1 MLNLV
6 LAECFNIADQFL
18 DISSGLS
25 PETISSLIVIG
36 ILCLLSLYIFIRA
49 KFANPL
55 KKPKGILLIAEIG
68 VTFFDDLVESMMGR
82 RYRGF
87 GGFIMAIA
95 CYLFISFIF
104 GLTGLA
110 SPVTNLATTLS
121 LGLITFVLIH
131 ANAIRF
137 NKWAYFKRYIEPVPI
152 FLPVNLISMWAP
164 LLSLTM
170 RLFGNAL
177 AGWTLMTLIYGALGG
192 LGDTIITLVV
202 NGIEQ
207 SFHVGSFVTPFIT
220 PILHAYFDLFSGLIQ
235 TVVFLFLTMIF
246 IANEG
251 PEDEAAIEI
260 SKEGGTN

>member
-1 MLNLV
+1 MILNQD
-6 LAECFNIADQFL
+6 FDIAAQFL
-18 DISSGLS
+18 DTSSGLS
-25 PETISSLIVIG
+25 GETISSLIVVG
-36 ILCLLSLYIFIRA
+36 ILCLLSIYIAIRA
-49 KFANPL
+49 KLADPL
-55 KKPKGILLIAEIG
+55 KKPKGILFLAEAG
-68 VTFFDDLVESMMGR
+68 VTFFDNLVESMMGK

-95 CYLFISFIF
+95 CYLFISFIW
-104 GLTGLA
+104 GLTGLP
-110 SPVTNLATTLS
+110 SPVTYLATPLS

-137 NKWAYFKRYIEPVPI
+137 NKWKYFKRYVDPIPI

-177 AGWTLMTLIYGALGG
+177 AGWTLMTLIYQGLGG
-192 LGDTIITLVV
+192 LGDVVINFVV
-202 NGIEQ
+202 NGVDQAFNAGGLI
-207 SFHVGSFVTPFIT
+207 TPIAT

-246 IANEG
+246 ISNEG
-251 PEDEAAIEI
+251 PEDDESVEL
-260 SKEGGTN
+260 SREGGK